1 MKLSYKDQRILITGA
16 SAGIGMAMAR
26 QLAPEAKAL
35 VLTARRES
43 LLEAL
48 KTELML
54 AYPQL
59 EILVCPCDLSD
70 TRSIDG
76 LLHVIAQEIGAVDI
90 LINNAGMGDYGLFED
105 AAWHKLEAML
115 RLNIEGLTYLT
126 HQLVPAMVLLGRGG
140 VLNVSSGFGL
150 FFSPGMAVYAATKHY
165 VTAFTEGLRAELR
178 GTGVV
183 ISQVCPGPV
192 RTEFADVA
200 GNRAIEQRI
209 PAGVALTAEQCAREA
224 LSGFRLGKALI
235 VPGAVMRTLVT
246 LGRFIPRPLQRLA
259 FSGARPILQRETEPT
274 SEAASEPVEAY

>member
-16 SAGIGMAMAR
+16 SAGIGLAMAR

-48 KTELML
+48 KNELML

-70 TRSIDG
+70 TRSIDE
-76 LLHVIAQEIGAVDI
+76 LLHYISQELGAVDI
-90 LINNAGMGDYGLFED
+90 VINNAGMGDYGLFEE
-105 AAWHKLEAML
+105 ASWHKLEAML

-140 VLNVSSGFGL
+140 VLNVSSGLGL
-150 FFSPGMAVYAATKHY
+150 FFMPGMAVYAATKHY
-165 VTAFTEGLRAELR
+165 VTAFTEALRAELH

-183 ISQVCPGPV
+183 VSQLCPGPV
-192 RTEFADVA
+192 YTEFSEVA
-200 GNRAIEQRI
+200 GNRALEQRV

-235 VPGAVMRTLVT
+235 VPGTVIRTLTT
-246 LGRFIPRPLQRLA
+246 LGRLMPRPLQRWV
-259 FSGARPILQRETEPT
+259 FRGARPMLQRQQ
-274 SEAASEPVEAY
+274 AAQAAPEPVEAY